1 MKHDWFFIKELYT
14 KEQCL
19 DIYNTA
25 VNSITGLPDLPGK
38 NKKAKS
44 FVCIRKS
51 FENKLDKFFD
61 SVIWTNRTSF
71 GLDIYNDLP
80 NTINI
85 NEYSNEDNEYGW
97 HRDATKHGDMAD
109 IKLTGILNLTT
120 EPYTGG
126 EFDLRQHDDV
136 NIPELDTPG
145 SILIFPSIFYHRVR
159 PVLQGKRITLSCW
172 FLGPNFR

>member
-1 MKHDWFFIKELYT
+1 MKHDWFYIKELYN
-14 KEQCL
+14 KEQCQ

-25 VNSITGLPDLPGK
+25 LDSITDLPDLPAK

-44 FVCIRKS
+44 FVCNRKS
-51 FENKLDKFFD
+51 FGNKLDRFFD
-61 SVIWTNRTSF
+61 SVIWTNRTTF
-71 GLDIYNDLP
+71 GLDIYDDLP

-85 NEYSNEDNEYGW
+85 NEYADSDNEYGC
-97 HRDATKHGDMAD
+97 HRDATNHGDMSD

-126 EFDLRQHDDV
+126 EFCIRQHEDI

-145 SILIFPSIFYHRVR
+145 TILIFPSIFYHRVK
-159 PVLQGKRITLSCW
+159 PVLSGKRISLSCW
-172 FLGPNFR
+172 FFGPNFK